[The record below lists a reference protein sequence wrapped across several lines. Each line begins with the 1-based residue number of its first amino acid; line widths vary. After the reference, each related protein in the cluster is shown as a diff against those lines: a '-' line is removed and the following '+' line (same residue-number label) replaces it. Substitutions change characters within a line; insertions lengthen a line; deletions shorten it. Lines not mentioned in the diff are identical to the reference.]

1 MKKIIAMGAA
11 VALAASMFAAE
22 PAANPQVLEF
32 NGNASVEWGVDLDS
46 KKTGFKNSTD
56 AQLKFKLFDGG
67 SKSTEGS
74 GVWAE
79 LKIKSVDDGNP
90 AWKAENGS
98 VTVQKA
104 EIDTAKIHINN
115 FYVGIQKGDTVTGEF
130 KPQAAIVSDKAWLGN
145 VGPAG
150 FTQGLVFGYD
160 DSNIDAK
167 VDFRSFE
174 DTSEKT
180 PTQYTNAYAIAAEA
194 TMKDANEWVEGLEV
208 KGGVSYNFS
217 KNYYEKADNNLAVKK
232 NALKFDTNGD
242 GNVDLFPD
250 SILGYSGSVAYK
262 VALDDKYY
270 IKPMAGIVGEVLSG
284 ELGPVDYSVS
294 ANKFVASVLFG
305 WGAQV
310 NANAGVYFLDD
321 DNAKKVT
328 PGVSVVFTMPL
339 PTKTKQTIDLY
350 DMSMSRSAYDR
361 DIAKIVPSIYSGDIF
376 NGLKFGA
383 YSEIILMRDEV
394 EAGSDYMKYACV
406 NKDRATAIAIAA
418 GASYDVKAGDVT
430 ITTKAGARY
439 ANKAYVENSF
449 INKDKDGKEVGLFKD
464 LGYAKDDEGYLNLKI
479 GADINGLLDNTT
491 FFVNYTSANLLN
503 ETDYAD
509 DYYAVKAGTLNVGA
523 KIHF

>member
-1 MKKIIAMGAA
+1 MKKIVGMGAA

-22 PAANPQVLEF
+22 PAANAAVIEF
-32 NGNASVEWGVDLDS
+32 TGNASVEWGVDLDS

-74 GVWAE
+74 GIWAE
-79 LKIKSVDDGNP
+79 LKIKSDDDGNP
-90 AWKAENGS
+90 AWKAENGEP
-98 VTVQKA
+98 TIKKA
-104 EIDTAKIHINN
+104 LIDTAKIHIYN
-115 FYVGIQKGDTVTGEF
+115 FYVGIQKGDTETGEF
-130 KPQAAIVSDKAWLGN
+130 KPQAAIVSDKAWLVN

-174 DTSEKT
+174 HTS
-180 PTQYTNAYAIAAEA
+180 TQYTNAYAIAAEA

-208 KGGVSYNFS
+208 KGGVSYNLS

-232 NALKFDTNGD
+232 FALKYDTNDD
-242 GNVDLFPD
+242 GVDD
-250 SILGYSGSVAYK
+250 SVEGSILGYSGSVAYK

-270 IKPMAGIVGEVLSG
+270 IKPMAGITGDVLSG
-284 ELGPVDYSVS
+284 ELGTVDYSAS
-294 ANKFVASVLFG
+294 ANQFVASVLFG
-305 WGAQV
+305 WGAQA
-310 NANAGVYFLDD
+310 NANAGVPFLDGED
-321 DNAKKVT
+321 AKRVT

-339 PTKTKQTIDLY
+339 PTKVTMGSN
-350 DMSMSRSAYDR
+350 DMSVYDR

-376 NGLKFGA
+376 DGLKFGA
-383 YSEIILMRDEV
+383 YSEIILMRDEA
-394 EAGSDYMKYACV
+394 EFGSDYMKDACV

-418 GASYDVKAGDVT
+418 GASYDVKAGEVT

-439 ANKAYVENSF
+439 ANKAYKENNF
-449 INKDKDGKEVGLFKD
+449 IDKKEGKEVGLFKD

>member
-22 PAANPQVLEF
+22 PAANAAVTEF
-32 NGNASVEWGVDLDS
+32 TGNASVEWGVDLDS

-74 GVWAE
+74 GIWAE
-79 LKIKSVDDGNP
+79 LKIKSDDDGNP
-90 AWKAENGS
+90 AWKAENGEP
-98 VTVQKA
+98 TIKKA
-104 EIDTAKIHINN
+104 VIDTAKIHIYN
-115 FYVGIQKGDTVTGEF
+115 FYVGIQSGDTVTGEF

-160 DSNIDAK
+160 DSNINAA

-174 DTSEKT
+174 DTSKDT

-217 KNYYEKADNNLAVKK
+217 KNYYEKAANNLAVKK
-232 NALKFDTNGD
+232 IALKFDTDHD
-242 GNVDLFPD
+242 GKDDLIPY
-250 SILGYSGSVAYK
+250 SVLGYSGSVAYK

-270 IKPMAGIVGEVLSG
+270 IKPMAGIIGEVLSG
-284 ELGPVDYSVS
+284 ELGPVDYLG
-294 ANKFVASVLFG
+294 NGNEFVASVLFG
-305 WGAQV
+305 WGAQ
-310 NANAGVYFLDD
+310 ANADAGVPFLDGD
-321 DNAKKVT
+321 DAKKVT

-339 PTKTKQTIDLY
+339 PTKQTIDLY
-350 DMSMSRSAYDR
+350 DMSMSRSAYER

-383 YSEIILMRDEV
+383 YSEIILMRDEA
-394 EAGSDYMKYACV
+394 EFGSDYEKKACK

-439 ANKAYVENSF
+439 ANKAYKENNF
-449 INKDKDGKEVGLFKD
+449 IDKKDGKEVGLFKD

>member
-1 MKKIIAMGAA
+1 MKKIVGMGAA
-11 VALAASMFAAE
+11 VALAASMFGAE
-22 PAANPQVLEF
+22 PVANPQVLEF
-32 NGNASVEWGVDLDS
+32 KGNASVEWGVDLDS

-74 GVWAE
+74 GIWAE
-79 LKIKSVDDGNP
+79 LKIKSDDDGNP
-90 AWKAENGS
+90 AWKAENG
-98 VTVQKA
+98 TPTIKEA
-104 EIDTAKIHINN
+104 LIDTAKIHIYN
-115 FYVGIQKGDTVTGEF
+115 FYVGIQKGDTETGEF
-130 KPQAAIVSDKAWLGN
+130 KPQAAIVSDKAWLVN

-217 KNYYEKADNNLAVKK
+217 KNYYEKAANNLAVKK
-232 NALKFDTNGD
+232 FALKHGINSVEG
-242 GNVDLFPD
+242 

-270 IKPMAGIVGEVLSG
+270 IKPMAGIVGDVLSG
-284 ELGPVDYSVS
+284 ELGTVDYLR
-294 ANKFVASVLFG
+294 NGNEFVASVLFG

-310 NANAGVYFLDD
+310 DANAGVPFLDGD
-321 DNAKKVT
+321 DAKKVT

-339 PTKTKQTIDLY
+339 PIKETMDSKDKSTY
-350 DMSMSRSAYDR
+350 VR

-376 NGLKFGA
+376 DGLKFGA

-394 EAGSDYMKYACV
+394 EVGSGYIKDACAD
-406 NKDRATAIAIAA
+406 KDRATAIAIAA